1 MVSLKRNKRTLYLC
15 KRNIVDGLT
24 KYLEPIEI
32 ETNYQPT
39 NSTGEIISLG
49 IEYSEYL
56 KISDIP
62 EICRKFQNGDRCY
75 VFVEKPETHDELC
88 ENTDFVVFGQPLITL
103 NEGIVTL
110 KRMTGD

>member
-15 KRNIVDGLT
+15 KRNIVNGLT

-49 IEYSEYL
+49 IEYSE
-56 KISDIP
+56 
-62 EICRKFQNGDRCY
+62 
-75 VFVEKPETHDELC
+75 
-88 ENTDFVVFGQPLITL
+88 
-103 NEGIVTL
+103 
-110 KRMTGD
+110 